1 MTAGSA
7 DEAREV
13 GRVLLE
19 DGLAACVNIIDG
31 MRSLYWWQDELQ
43 EDAETVMIAKT
54 RADLVDRLAA
64 KVAEIHS
71 YECPCVVALPILGG
85 HQPFIDWIGAET
97 ADA

>member
-1 MTAGSA
+1 
-7 DEAREV
+7 
-13 GRVLLE
+13 
-19 DGLAACVNIIDG
+19 
-31 MRSLYWWQDELQ
+31 
-43 EDAETVMIAKT
+43 MIAKT